1 MRSIVVS
8 LSINTQEFSRLYRG
22 EAQDVIC
29 TAKDGRTVRF
39 PANKLRQ
46 FLTHDGIYGEFK
58 IYFSSENRFLKIEKL
73 G

>member
-1 MRSIVVS
+1 MSSIVVS

-39 PANKLRQ
+39 PANTLRQ

-58 IYFSSENRFLKIEKL
+58 IYFSSKNRFLKIEKL